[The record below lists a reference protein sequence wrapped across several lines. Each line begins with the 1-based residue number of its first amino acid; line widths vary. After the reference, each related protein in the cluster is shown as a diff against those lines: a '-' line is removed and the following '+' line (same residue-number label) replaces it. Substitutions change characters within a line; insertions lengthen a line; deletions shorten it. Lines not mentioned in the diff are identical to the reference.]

1 LNEPVLILTYY
12 WPPAGGS
19 GVQRWMYFAKY
30 LPANG
35 ISPYVVTVDEK
46 KASYQATDK
55 GLNEHVAHVPVVRT
69 NTREWLKLYSK
80 ITTGNEK
87 EGIPLAFAGEKKP
100 GLLKKTARFVRGNF
114 FIPDARKG
122 WNRYAYRAAKA
133 LIKNHDIKKIITTG
147 PPHST
152 HLVGLQLKKELGVKW
167 MADFRDPW
175 GELYYN
181 QLLYRTRR
189 SKRTDRQLEELV
201 LGEAD
206 VVLTVGP
213 GMHDLL
219 AAKVKDREK
228 IKVIYNG
235 YDDELFD
242 AVQAKPLS
250 RDEIVITHIGLLSET
265 QPIDALLIAL
275 KSIFSAHPSLG
286 KKLVFQA
293 AGKVSEVIL
302 DAIKKHLPSLQ
313 VRLLGYVPHGEA
325 VRIMKESHMLLNSIP
340 QADNTRFIV
349 SGKTMEYI
357 ASGRPILGLGDPE
370 GDAARL
376 IHQFNDCRV
385 IAREETD
392 AIEAFLKP
400 VLLRLEAGEDCA
412 HSTAVVQYSRKNT
425 AAQLARVIRN
435 MS

>member
-1 LNEPVLILTYY
+1 MLILTYY

-30 LPANG
+30 LPDNG

-46 KASYQATDK
+46 KASYQAIDT
-55 GLNEHVAHVPVVRT
+55 GFNAHVAHVPVVRT

-122 WNRYAYRAAKA
+122 WNKYAYRAAKA
-133 LIKNHDIKKIITTG
+133 LIQKHNIKKIITTG

-152 HLVGLQLKKELGVKW
+152 HLVGLQLKKELDVKW

-189 SKRTDRQLEELV
+189 SEKTDRELEERVLV
-201 LGEAD
+201 EAD

-213 GMHDLL
+213 GMQDLL
-219 AAKVKDREK
+219 AAKIKSSAEK

-235 YDDELFD
+235 YDDELFN
-242 AVQAKPLS
+242 AVVAKPLS
-250 RDEIVITHIGLLSET
+250 RNEIVITHIGLLSET
-265 QPIDALLIAL
+265 QPIDSLLVAL
-275 KSIFSAHPSLG
+275 KSIFSDHPLLE

-302 DAIKKHLPSLQ
+302 DAIKRHLPALE
-313 VRLLGYVPHGEA
+313 VRMLGYVPHAEA
-325 VRIMKESHMLLNSIP
+325 VRIMKESHLLLNSIP
-340 QADNTRFIV
+340 QADNTRYIV

-385 IAREETD
+385 IPREKTD
-392 AIEAFLKP
+392 EIQAFLKS
-400 VLLRLEAGEDCA
+400 VLLKLEAGEDCA
-412 HSTAVVQYSRKNT
+412 HSTVVAQYSRKNT
-425 AAQLARVIRN
+425 TAGLAGLIRK